1 MVKVKT
7 KLLYQR
13 LVFNKYSV
21 SGNIIVV
28 FNTRNWDV
36 KKMLRFDRLIDS
48 YTNDV
53 LLRSFILWG
62 TFVLSFH
69 FLYWRVILLLL
80 LIKRLWI
87 DNFNGNLIFY

>member
-62 TFVLSFH
+62 TFVLSFY